1 MQNAQTLSYRHF
13 PHSPRL
19 ILRYST
25 EDTPSLLHINSIA
38 SPSFRWSIYGDMM
51 EKRCRCYGPVMEQ
64 LRSNTQVA
72 INNLNESSTKIN
84 AALGYMN

>member
-13 PHSPRL
+13 PHSTRL

-38 SPSFRWSIYGDMM
+38 SPSFRWSNYGDTM
-51 EKRCRCYGPVMEQ
+51 EKLWRNERGVKKH
-64 LRSNTQVA
+64 
-72 INNLNESSTKIN
+72 NLSMIVLSFS
-84 AALGYMN
+84 